1 MVSMATALRVCFSG
15 ASARRR
21 AWTLG
26 IALSLGLLAGPA
38 LAARPLTALAP
49 VEVVAD
55 GFRDLRGLVVDARGN
70 VVVADRDTGTLTRLG
85 PNGARAVVATGL
97 ERPIGLA
104 VDPTGLLLVA
114 EEKAGRVVRVEA
126 TGRRTP
132 VLVGVKQPR
141 WLAVRDD
148 GTVFVSA
155 RRLTRDRDAEPDDE
169 SAEPEVI
176 LAFSPAGQLTVFAD
190 SFKHLQGLA
199 VNHATLFAATQGRLG
214 DRHAAGVVYR
224 IPILSD
230 GSAGPAL
237 ALGPTDAFKKPVGLA
252 RDRLGSLY
260 LTTQELGLGEDPER
274 RGIAKLHA
282 EAHLTLF
289 AASLKAPHGLALDAS
304 GHLYVADGKRVLRFL
319 APPVPAVSA
328 PGFTNRSPL
337 SVTGRT
343 DPKAV
348 VDLFV
353 NQAAAPVSVIADATG
368 AFTAQLAL
376 APNARNALEVFATAH
391 GGDGLT
397 SPPAE
402 PTIVHD
408 SIAPS
413 LNFQAPPAGAHVRRT
428 VSIQAQASDGGSGV
442 ATLALTLDG
451 QTLPSTVVPVLPA
464 PSATASVMWLTTAVA
479 DGSHTLGVAATD
491 RAGNSAFTAR
501 VVIVDNTP
509 PTVQIIGG
517 PTGTVQGTSAP
528 FTFTGADNLTP
539 VGSLQFAWRLDG
551 GAWSAFALDTTAT
564 LTGLAP
570 GNHLFEV
577 KARDLAGNESLA
589 AQRSFTVSALRV
601 TITDPGD
608 GSRMSPG
615 LVLVRGIVDAGGVE
629 VGVTVNGFPGVVL
642 DGAFAGLV
650 PVTSATGSLVAVAT
664 TIDGA
669 SASQSIG
676 ITVSGTAQA
685 TELLATPA
693 IGVAPLTVTLTLSG
707 GAVGEVSLDVDGEG
721 VVDFSGAMGG
731 GRTFTYVRPGMYFPT
746 ASLTDAQ
753 GNSIVVRSIILVYD
767 RAAID
772 AVLKAKWN
780 GMKSA
785 LIRNDVEA
793 ALAYFTEEQ
802 RARYR
807 TLLTVLSAQ
816 IAQIARDMQD
826 IDIVYLVENQ
836 AKYRL
841 RRIELYGGQLL
852 TFSYY
857 VYFVQDGSGFWSVEG
872 F

>member
-1 MVSMATALRVCFSG
+1 MKQ
-15 ASARRR
+15 ARFQ
-21 AWTLG
+21 WPSTCP
-26 IALSLGLLAGPA
+26 ST
-38 LAARPLTALAP
+38 PL
-49 VEVVAD
+49 
-55 GFRDLRGLVVDARGN
+55 
-70 VVVADRDTGTLTRLG
+70 
-85 PNGARAVVATGL
+85 
-97 ERPIGLA
+97 
-104 VDPTGLLLVA
+104 
-114 EEKAGRVVRVEA
+114 
-126 TGRRTP
+126 
-132 VLVGVKQPR
+132 
-141 WLAVRDD
+141 
-148 GTVFVSA
+148 
-155 RRLTRDRDAEPDDE
+155 
-169 SAEPEVI
+169 
-176 LAFSPAGQLTVFAD
+176 
-190 SFKHLQGLA
+190 
-199 VNHATLFAATQGRLG
+199 
-214 DRHAAGVVYR
+214 
-224 IPILSD
+224 
-230 GSAGPAL
+230 
-237 ALGPTDAFKKPVGLA
+237 
-252 RDRLGSLY
+252 
-260 LTTQELGLGEDPER
+260 
-274 RGIAKLHA
+274 
-282 EAHLTLF
+282 
-289 AASLKAPHGLALDAS
+289 
-304 GHLYVADGKRVLRFL
+304 
-319 APPVPAVSA
+319 
-328 PGFTNRSPL
+328 FTNRSPL
-337 SVTGRT
+337 AVTGT
-343 DPKAV
+343 AHAGAA

-353 NQAAAPVSVIADATG
+353 NDAATPVRVIADPTG
-368 AFTAQLAL
+368 AFAAQLAL
-376 APNARNALEVFATAH
+376 ALNSRNTLEVFATDH
-391 GGDGLT
+391 GGDGLA

-402 PTIVHD
+402 ATVVHD
-408 SIAPS
+408 SIPPARS
-413 LNFQAPPAGAHVRRT
+413 FQAPAGAHVRLI
-428 VSIQAQASDGGSGV
+428 VSVQAQASDGGSGV

-642 DGAFAGLV
+642 GGAFAGLV
-650 PVTSATGSLVAVAT
+650 PVTSATGTLVAVAT

-669 SASQSIG
+669 SASQSVG
-676 ITVSGTAQA
+676 IIVSGTTQA
-685 TELLATPA
+685 IELLATPA
-693 IGVAPLTVTLTLSG
+693 IGIAPLTVSLTLSG
-707 GAVGEVSLDVDGEG
+707 GGAGEVSLDVDGDG
-721 VVDFSGAMGG
+721 VVDFSGAMSG
-731 GRTFTYVRPGMYFPT
+731 GRTFTYIRPGMYFPT
-746 ASLTDAQ
+746 ASLTDVQ

-772 AVLKAKWN
+772 VVLKAKWN

-802 RARYR
+802 RGRYR
-807 TLLTVLSAQ
+807 TLFTALSAQ